1 MKTPVYVLFGAPG
14 AGKGTQS
21 ALLVRTLGY
30 RHLSTGS
37 VLREQMEDPEW
48 VATNPADAAY
58 IQHCFDTG
66 ALVSDATVLAVVVAA
81 LRRPATGFV
90 LDGFPR
96 TLPQAELLWAAI
108 EQSGCQFKKA
118 IHLDLSETDCEIR
131 LLSRQDN
138 RPDDNP
144 DTILTR
150 LRVYN
155 HATAPLVFYYQSLGY
170 YGYVNAEGTTEQ
182 VSTRLR
188 AHLA

>member
-21 ALLVRTLGY
+21 TLLVRTLGY

-37 VLREQMEDPEW
+37 VLRQQMDDPAW
-48 VATNPADAAY
+48 VAANPQLSQS
-58 IQHCFDTG
+58 IQRSFDSG
-66 ALVSDATVLAVVVAA
+66 GLVSDDTVLAVVVDA
-81 LRRPATGFV
+81 LRRPAPGFI

-108 EQSGCQFKKA
+108 AQSGCEFKKA
-118 IHLDLSETDCEIR
+118 LHLDLSETDCELR

-138 RPDDNP
+138 RPDDNQE
-144 DTILTR
+144 TILTR

-155 HATAPLVFYYQSLGY
+155 HATAPLVFYYQSLGC
-170 YGYVNAEGTTEQ
+170 YGYVNAEGTPEQ
-182 VSTRLR
+182 VYERLS